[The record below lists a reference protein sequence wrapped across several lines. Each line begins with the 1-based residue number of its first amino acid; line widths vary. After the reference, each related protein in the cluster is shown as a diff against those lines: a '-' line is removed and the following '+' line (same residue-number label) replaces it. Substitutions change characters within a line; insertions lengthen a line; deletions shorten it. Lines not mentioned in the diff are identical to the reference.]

1 MDVIE
6 EILTPVKIPRFVK
19 IRQIFDKNKIT
30 KKELPLRINNE
41 IRKEGMLDRV
51 KANQKVGITAGSRG
65 IANIALIIR
74 EIVRNI
80 REVGAQPYIISCMGS
95 HGGARAK
102 GQRQILNKLGI
113 TEEYIKA
120 PILSSMDVV
129 KIGKTVSH
137 VDIYVDKNAVKMD
150 ALIVVNRIKPHTA
163 FRAEVES
170 GIQKIIAVGLGK
182 QKGAEACH
190 ALGFGKMHRNI
201 TEITDVVLN
210 KLNIAFAIGII
221 ENAYDETFEC
231 IALRTKEIKD
241 TEPVLL
247 EIAKNH
253 RPQIMFK
260 DLDVLIVDEM
270 GKNISGG
277 GMDTNI
283 IGRYATPYIS
293 GGPNISKIA
302 VLDLTKESKGN
313 ATGVGH
319 ADFITQRLKNKIK
332 LEETYP
338 NALTSTVT
346 GPVKIPMI
354 LSNDLLAIKAGIM
367 TCNRDYKKGIRIV
380 RIRNTL
386 KIEEIW
392 ISEALI
398 DLAKA
403 NKYIEIISNLQDMYF
418 DNEGNLFN
426 LKNHLL

>member
-1 MDVIE
+1 
-6 EILTPVKIPRFVK
+6 
-19 IRQIFDKNKIT
+19 
-30 KKELPLRINNE
+30 
-41 IRKEGMLDRV
+41 
-51 KANQKVGITAGSRG
+51 
-65 IANIALIIR
+65 
-74 EIVRNI
+74 
-80 REVGAQPYIISCMGS
+80 
-95 HGGARAK
+95 
-102 GQRQILNKLGI
+102 
-113 TEEYIKA
+113 
-120 PILSSMDVV
+120 
-129 KIGKTVSH
+129 
-137 VDIYVDKNAVKMD
+137 
-150 ALIVVNRIKPHTA
+150 
-163 FRAEVES
+163 
-170 GIQKIIAVGLGK
+170 
-182 QKGAEACH
+182 
-190 ALGFGKMHRNI
+190 
-201 TEITDVVLN
+201 
-210 KLNIAFAIGII
+210 
-221 ENAYDETFEC
+221 
-231 IALRTKEIKD
+231 
-241 TEPVLL
+241 
-247 EIAKNH
+247 
-253 RPQIMFK
+253 
-260 DLDVLIVDEM
+260 M

-319 ADFITQRLKNKIK
+319 ADFITQKLMNKIK

-354 LSNDLLAIKAGIM
+354 LSNDLLVIKAGIM

-403 NKYIEIISNLQDMYF
+403 NKYIEIISDLQDMYF

-426 LKNHLL
+426 HYHLL

>member
-6 EILTPVKIPRFVK
+6 EILAPIKIPRFVK
-19 IRQIFDKNKIT
+19 IRQTFDKRKIT
-30 KKELPLRINNE
+30 KKELPLHINNE
-41 IRKEGMLDRV
+41 IRKEGILDRI

-80 REVGAQPYIISCMGS
+80 REVGAQPYIIPCMGS

-102 GQRQILNKLGI
+102 GQRKILNTLGI
-113 TEEYIKA
+113 TEEYVKA

-129 KIGKTVSH
+129 KIRKTVSH
-137 VDIYVDKNAVKMD
+137 MDIYVDRNAVKMD
-150 ALIVVNRIKPHTA
+150 SLIVVNRIKPHTA

-170 GIQKIIAVGLGK
+170 GIQKMIAIGLGK
-182 QKGAEACH
+182 QKGAETCH
-190 ALGFGKMHRNI
+190 ALGFWKMYRNI
-201 TEITDVVLN
+201 TEIADVVLN

-221 ENAYDETFEC
+221 ENAYDETFKC
-231 IALRTKEIKD
+231 IALKTKEIKD
-241 TEPVLL
+241 MEPVLL
-247 EIAKNH
+247 KIAKDH
-253 RPQIMFK
+253 MPQIMFK
-260 DLDVLIVDEM
+260 DFDVLIVDEI

-293 GGPNISKIA
+293 GGPNISKIT

-313 ATGVGH
+313 ANGVGH
-319 ADFITQRLKNKIK
+319 ADFITQRLINKIK

-338 NALTSTVT
+338 NALTSTVIS
-346 GPVKIPMI
+346 PVKIPLI
-354 LSNDLLAIKAGIM
+354 LANDLLAIKAGIM

-403 NKYIEIISNLQDMYF
+403 NKDIEIISNLQDMCF
-418 DNEGNLFN
+418 DSKGNLF
-426 LKNHLL
+426 